1 MERFSHNL
9 RLTVGKLVQISIKTV
24 ILSLILPCSTHF
36 KVGLTHLQFFLLF
49 KPTLSSKEPLK
60 FDRSCDFEQLS
71 YFTFTLYR
79 DFMSKK
85 VQYLRDLGATERK
98 YMKNA

>member
-9 RLTVGKLVQISIKTV
+9 RFTVDKSVQISIKTV

-36 KVGLTHLQFFLLF
+36 KVGLSHLQFFLMF
-49 KPTLSSKEPLK
+49 KLTLSSKEPLK
-60 FDRSCDFEQLS
+60 FDRSCDFEQLRYFTYTLYS
-71 YFTFTLYR
+71 YFW
-79 DFMSKK
+79 SKK
-85 VQYLRDLGATERK
+85 VQYLRNLGATERK